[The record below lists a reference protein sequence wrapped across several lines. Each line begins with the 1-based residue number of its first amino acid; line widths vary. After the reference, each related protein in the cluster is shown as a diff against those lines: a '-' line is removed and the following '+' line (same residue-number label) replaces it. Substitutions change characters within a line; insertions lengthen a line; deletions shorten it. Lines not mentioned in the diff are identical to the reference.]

1 MLGHL
6 PDERSYEMAKTVL
19 EDLKIH
25 CIKLL
30 TNNPAKVSEL
40 AKLGIVISER
50 VPLITKSNKYNRSYL
65 AAKKAKFNHSF
76 TDKANHYF
84 YQFHADSSEQVE
96 AIGEF
101 LQNKINDPLMMICV
115 GVTANRSLFKDKAQ
129 ITRIL
134 SIYNTCN
141 LYSRFVPVLHFS
153 FRDSVDLFKDLSEI
167 KANFPFVKRIQIND
181 WPQLTAAHLKFASRY
196 FSLDIPFSD
205 ENFDLIHD
213 PEILNTIK
221 HQKSFVLLDN
231 SKGRGIQEPKAS
243 LMRKIEV
250 LLNYKIKNIA
260 IFGGFGP
267 NDLQT
272 FLELRRYYQL
282 NFSIDAETKLK

>member
-1 MLGHL
+1 MPIKYVDSKLMTKFGEFNIRVYSAPRGNETVVLTKGEFNSKFPVLVRIHSECLTGDTFCGLNCDCGKQLAKALTLINREGGALIYLRQEGRGIGLFEKIRSYQYQDQGYDTSEANVMLGHL

-141 LYSRFVPVLHFS
+141 LYSRFVHVLHFS
-153 FRDSVDLFKDLSEI
+153 FRDSVDLFKDLS
-167 KANFPFVKRIQIND
+167 
-181 WPQLTAAHLKFASRY
+181 
-196 FSLDIPFSD
+196 
-205 ENFDLIHD
+205 
-213 PEILNTIK
+213 
-221 HQKSFVLLDN
+221 
-231 SKGRGIQEPKAS
+231 
-243 LMRKIEV
+243 
-250 LLNYKIKNIA
+250 
-260 IFGGFGP
+260 
-267 NDLQT
+267 
-272 FLELRRYYQL
+272 
-282 NFSIDAETKLK
+282 